1 MQAIELKYIQKVF
14 NYANQTTVELLILT
28 LRHILYNMNLIHCIK
43 NKMKNN
49 KFKPGQ
55 KLIDISKVNIVI
67 HPHAEDALTLWQRFR
82 SRNNQIDFFGLD
94 KFYQPPL
101 RLIEGNDSTLYF
113 INEFNKVDQI
123 LVSRSSD
130 KYPCLVTPESI
141 QDIQMLSWIE
151 VLNLVFSKDVHH
163 PQLFKALKKGAPK
176 SIICNL
182 MGVDGLTVNNYCSF
196 AGITKTSF
204 EYQQSKTAI
213 EDSLVGLP
221 MSMNWL
227 VN

>member
-1 MQAIELKYIQKVF
+1 M
-14 NYANQTTVELLILT
+14 
-28 LRHILYNMNLIHCIK
+28 C
-43 NKMKNN
+43 NKMKNIN
-49 KFKPGQ
+49 LKPSQ
-55 KLIDISKVNIVI
+55 KLIDLSKVKILI

-113 INEFNKVDQI
+113 INEFNKVEQI

-163 PQLFKALKKGAPK
+163 PQLFKALKQGAPK
-176 SIICNL
+176 SIICKL
-182 MGVDGLTVNNYCSF
+182 MGIDILTINNYCCF
-196 AGITKTSF
+196 AGIARTNF
-204 EYQQSKTAI
+204 EYQQSKISI
-213 EDSLVGLP
+213 EKGLVGLP
-221 MSMNWL
+221 MNMDWM

>member
-1 MQAIELKYIQKVF
+1 
-14 NYANQTTVELLILT
+14 
-28 LRHILYNMNLIHCIK
+28 
-43 NKMKNN
+43 MKNIN
-49 KFKPGQ
+49 LKPSQ
-55 KLIDISKVNIVI
+55 KLIDLSKVKILI

-94 KFYQPPL
+94 KFYQPLL

-113 INEFNKVDQI
+113 INEFNKVEQI

-163 PQLFKALKKGAPK
+163 PQLFKALKQGAPK
-176 SIICNL
+176 SIICKL
-182 MGVDGLTVNNYCSF
+182 MGIDILTINNYCCF
-196 AGITKTSF
+196 AGIARTNF
-204 EYQQSKTAI
+204 EYQQSKISI
-213 EDSLVGLP
+213 EKGLVGLP
-221 MSMNWL
+221 MNMDWM